1 MPPLFP
7 SFHPSKTFKDIFQQ
21 QDALYYAVFFDIA
34 PQHLLAF
41 EHGLITEAQAIEE
54 LEPKTARFHLW
65 QSCMEL
71 SRWVVLE
78 AFREA
83 AGGPGMEKNQGYN
96 LHGTGGG
103 VEANMQWYHFDSPS
117 ISV

>member
-1 MPPLFP
+1 M
-7 SFHPSKTFKDIFQQ
+7 
-21 QDALYYAVFFDIA
+21 FFDIA

-65 QSCMEL
+65 QSCMEV

-83 AGGPGMEKNQGYN
+83 AGGPGMEKNPRVQSAWYRGW
-96 LHGTGGG
+96 GGG
-103 VEANMQWYHFDSPS
+103 KVNMQWYHFDSPS
-117 ISV
+117 IPV

>member
-1 MPPLFP
+1 M
-7 SFHPSKTFKDIFQQ
+7 
-21 QDALYYAVFFDIA
+21 YYAVFFDIA

-65 QSCMEL
+65 QSCMEV

-83 AGGPGMEKNQGYN
+83 AGGPGMEKKPRVHLQGICMVQ
-96 LHGTGGG
+96 GGWG
-103 VEANMQWYHFDSPS
+103 VEVNMRWYHFDSPS
-117 ISV
+117 ISA

>member
-1 MPPLFP
+1 M
-7 SFHPSKTFKDIFQQ
+7 
-21 QDALYYAVFFDIA
+21 FFDIA

-65 QSCMEL
+65 QSCMEV

-83 AGGPGMEKNQGYN
+83 AGGPGNGEKPKGTICMVQG
-96 LHGTGGG
+96 GWG
-103 VEANMQWYHFDSPS
+103 VEVNMQWYHFDSPS